1 MKKILVVY
9 DAMITGGTTTCIIPL
24 LEAISSKYEVEL
36 LLGKNEGERL
46 DDIPKSVK
54 LLQEAHIKK
63 DDISIPKKVMLL
75 LTAIRSGLKY
85 ILFTKNIKFNEIKKY
100 SLNSISVEILS
111 RTIKTKYDVAIGFIE
126 GWADQYISLHTNAD
140 KKIAWIHA
148 QIDYIVSNPKLE
160 YNWMKN
166 IDKFVFVTESNKK
179 KFDMMFPEYRDKSV
193 VCENIVNEEEI
204 KRDSLIIPNN
214 EKYRHF
220 ADFNG
225 LKIITVCR
233 LTEHIKGID
242 RIVRCAKILKT
253 QGVSFMWCIL
263 GDGRDRLTIAQN
275 IKENDVGDCL
285 FLYGNIENPF
295 PYVKAADIFVLLS
308 RFEGKPLCV
317 TEALIVGTPPI
328 VTNYPS
334 AKEQIIHNENGFIM
348 DNDEESIEKF
358 IRLLASGGYDYL
370 YLRKNLSNKPFR
382 VEKSVGNIIK
392 VIEE

>member
-1 MKKILVVY
+1 
-9 DAMITGGTTTCIIPL
+9 
-24 LEAISSKYEVEL
+24 
-36 LLGKNEGERL
+36 
-46 DDIPKSVK
+46 
-54 LLQEAHIKK
+54 
-63 DDISIPKKVMLL
+63 
-75 LTAIRSGLKY
+75 
-85 ILFTKNIKFNEIKKY
+85 
-100 SLNSISVEILS
+100 
-111 RTIKTKYDVAIGFIE
+111 
-126 GWADQYISLHTNAD
+126 
-140 KKIAWIHA
+140 
-148 QIDYIVSNPKLE
+148 
-160 YNWMKN
+160 
-166 IDKFVFVTESNKK
+166 
-179 KFDMMFPEYRDKSV
+179 
-193 VCENIVNEEEI
+193 
-204 KRDSLIIPNN
+204 
-214 EKYRHF
+214 
-220 ADFNG
+220 
-225 LKIITVCR
+225 
-233 LTEHIKGID
+233 
-242 RIVRCAKILKT
+242 
-253 QGVSFMWCIL
+253 MWCIL